1 MCSEKKKKE
10 LTNELYLRN
19 SFVEADFKACFVLC
33 YINTDTSVT
42 LKTPVDGVTKT
53 PVGRF
58 FQINSASRAWRNYE

>member
-1 MCSEKKKKE
+1 M
-10 LTNELYLRN
+10 
-19 SFVEADFKACFVLC
+19 EADFKACFVLC